1 MAAGRFRF
9 RDISILKKMILTLLV
24 TFLIPLVL
32 AGVIMAFYLGV
43 REAEYESRRDLA
55 VLSSIGRELAATLA
69 SAEAIAGL
77 VTTKGL
83 LWSFAGK
90 WESYHDYLSLAELAD
105 DTIRNIPLIKS
116 IILYRDNRVIF
127 ERGPAL
133 DSDLPAYPE
142 DLRQAILAGG
152 GPCWTAPRRM
162 NFFSAAEDPLML
174 PLYRALGG
182 SGPGSLVLFTGVGAN
197 ALAAHY
203 RSYGKGSLFLL
214 NEEGIALSA
223 ADAPG
228 EEAGFPPGSRYPAE
242 LFRRFEGDSG
252 FFRTPDRTLV
262 LYVKGFR
269 GWYLVNHIGDGQYHH
284 SRGGLYGI
292 VLLAAALGIC
302 FASACLFIQR
312 RYIFKPLK
320 TMLKEMDQFRKGGLE
335 AKLSYH
341 SEDEIGRIN
350 REVEGIFSRLRDL
363 IHEVYITRIYNQE
376 ATLKMLT
383 SQINPHFL
391 YNTLDSIRW
400 KAVENRGASG

>member
-90 WESYHDYLSLAELAD
+90 WESYHDYVSLVELCD
-105 DTIRNIPLIKS
+105 DTIRDIPLIKS
-116 IILYRDNRVIF
+116 IVLYRDNRVVF

-182 SGPGSLVLFTGVGAN
+182 SGPGSPVLFTGVGAN

-228 EEAGFPPGSRYPAE
+228 SRRAFPPGA
-242 LFRRFEGDSG
+242 
-252 FFRTPDRTLV
+252 
-262 LYVKGFR
+262 
-269 GWYLVNHIGDGQYHH
+269 
-284 SRGGLYGI
+284 GI
-292 VLLAAALGIC
+292 LRNYSAALRGTVVSSVPRTI
-302 FASACLFIQR
+302 A
-312 RYIFKPLK
+312 
-320 TMLKEMDQFRKGGLE
+320 
-335 AKLSYH
+335 LSC
-341 SEDEIGRIN
+341 
-350 REVEGIFSRLRDL
+350 
-363 IHEVYITRIYNQE
+363 
-376 ATLKMLT
+376 M
-383 SQINPHFL
+383 
-391 YNTLDSIRW
+391 
-400 KAVENRGASG
+400 